1 MIEMMITGI
10 NKEDNMTINISKE
23 ELMEAVHKYDSAG
36 DIAKH
41 LGITRTSII

>member
-1 MIEMMITGI
+1 
-10 NKEDNMTINISKE
+10 MTINISKE